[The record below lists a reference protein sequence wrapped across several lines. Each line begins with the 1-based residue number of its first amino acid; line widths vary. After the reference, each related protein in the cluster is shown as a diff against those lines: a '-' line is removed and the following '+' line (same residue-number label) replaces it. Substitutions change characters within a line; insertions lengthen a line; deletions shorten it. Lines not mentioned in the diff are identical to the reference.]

1 MASGAADLAAPHA
14 TPTDAREASPLT
26 PLSPLSPAP
35 PETTP
40 SRTATPIPEAI
51 TDAIADADID
61 GLLAGLGSD
70 DFNDFDGL
78 DDFAVGVL
86 SPAEARASAKR
97 ARSRS
102 PSLSPDPY
110 EDDDPFFAPMTAD
123 IPAVVSFASAGGRA
137 WAQPTAAAMSKAMKI
152 IQEVEHDVAVDEGLP
167 KRRRIE
173 PPSSFPMPSSFP
185 PPSTP
190 APARSGFASA
200 GARPASQ
207 AFTSG
212 AQASQASGFQLGS
225 GSSAPQVAA
234 SRARAMALFG
244 EEEAIPA
251 AGPSTGGFQ
260 LGSGRAVTA
269 PSSQSMARALAIFND
284 LEETGPSSTPIRRP
298 SSPQPFS
305 TPRPQGDFST
315 PVRQT
320 GARMPLSSKTNLPN
334 AFKTPASTKL
344 PKRIEIGT
352 PGVTPRRI
360 GLGGTPGSTRGKPV
374 RKGFVTPF
382 RVPGAV
388 TATQARTTL
397 SSLRTPL
404 KPPPEPKKIYQSVFN
419 LEPRGNRT
427 TWRRLH
433 LYPGF
438 YSPGELEAM
447 GLPDEIWTLSLN
459 NAIYYQFIAQDASV
473 LGNVQAFER
482 LKYEKC
488 ELVTQKWVNNHWRLI
503 LWKLAGQVM
512 AKPALYDEKWNWYE
526 VLCQLKYRYEREY
539 GAAQRSIVRR
549 IQEHDSSPSLP
560 MVLCVSGIHHPAPAT
575 DDNDEKQRPYLV
587 LTDGWYE
594 IRAATDE
601 CLSRAILKGKIKVGR
616 KIGISGAKLDS
627 SSDGSDVLEAFEKS
641 NLTLTGNSTHLAAWD
656 ARLGL
661 QPQPFVAGLRS
672 LSVDGGV
679 IVLMD
684 VVLDRVYPLAFM
696 NADKGSREAP
706 WSEDEEAMRAD
717 RWKEKYESEHARL
730 VDEMRKSLE
739 KLEELARHLASHAE
753 DVNTRVSDEPPD
765 SLDDD
770 FDELM
775 EARDVMGRIRKLSGS
790 HIIHLARH
798 AQKRMEHAVMEE
810 QAEIE
815 AKLKEACPPRDIR
828 DFRMVRFS
836 DAREGRKEKART
848 GMLNVWDARGLELA
862 EGKRFLVSNLVPG
875 RSGDWSVP
883 RRDSIT
889 EVYLHTRRDTRWKA
903 V

>member
-1 MASGAADLAAPHA
+1 MASAAADLE
-14 TPTDAREASPLT
+14 PTSSR
-26 PLSPLSPAP
+26 
-35 PETTP
+35 TTP
-40 SRTATPIPEAI
+40 VP
-51 TDAIADADID
+51 DALVDADID

-86 SPAEARASAKR
+86 SPAEARASTKR

-102 PSLSPDPY
+102 PSRSPDPY
-110 EDDDPFFAPMTAD
+110 GRQLHEDCAHLPEDDDPFFAPVPAD
-123 IPAVVSFASAGGRA
+123 IPAVVSFSSAGGRT

-173 PPSSFPMPSSFP
+173 PPTSFPMPSSFP

-190 APARSGFASA
+190 APARSGFANA
-200 GARPASQ
+200 GAAPASALGPRPTQ
-207 AFTSG
+207 T
-212 AQASQASGFQLGS
+212 SGFQLGS
-225 GSSAPQVAA
+225 GSTAPQMAT
-234 SRARAMALFG
+234 SRARALALFG
-244 EEEAIPA
+244 EEEATPT

-260 LGSGRAVTA
+260 SGSGRAVAA

-305 TPRPQGDFST
+305 TQRPQSDFST

-320 GARMPLSSKTNLPN
+320 GSRVPLSSKTNLPN
-334 AFKTPASTKL
+334 GFRTPASTKL

-360 GLGGTPGSTRGKPV
+360 GLGGTPGGKPV

-382 RVPGAV
+382 RVPGAA
-388 TATQARTTL
+388 TATQAKTSL
-397 SSLRTPL
+397 SALRTPL
-404 KPPPEPKKIYQSVFN
+404 KPPPEPKKIYESVFN
-419 LEPRGNRT
+419 LEPPGNRK
-427 TWRRLH
+427 TWRELY

-438 YSPGELEAM
+438 YSPGELVM
-447 GLPDEIWTLSLN
+447 HGLPDEIWTLGIN

-488 ELVTQKWVNNHWRLI
+488 EFVTQKWVNNHWRLI
-503 LWKLAGQVM
+503 LWKVAGQIM
-512 AKPALYDEKWNWYE
+512 AKPALYEEKWNWYE
-526 VLCQLKYRYEREY
+526 VLCQLKYRYEREF

-560 MVLCVSGIHHPAPAT
+560 MILCVSGIHHPPPAAN
-575 DDNDEKQRPYLV
+575 DDGEPVKQRPYLV

-594 IRAATDE
+594 IRAATDD
-601 CLSRAILKGKIKVGR
+601 CLARAILKGKIKIGR
-616 KIGISGAKLDS
+616 KLGISGARLDS

-661 QPQPFVAGLRS
+661 QPQPFVAGLSS

-717 RWKEKYESEHARL
+717 QWKEKYESERTRL
-730 VDEMRKSLE
+730 MDEMRKSLE
-739 KLEELARHLASHAE
+739 QLEELARHLASHAE

-790 HIIHLARH
+790 HIVHLARH
-798 AQKRMEHAVMEE
+798 AQKRMEQAMMEE
-810 QAEIE
+810 QAELE
-815 AKLKEACPPRDIR
+815 AKLKESCPPRDIR

-848 GMLNVWDARGLELA
+848 GMLNVWDARGLDLV
-862 EGKRFLVSNLVPG
+862 EGKRFLVSNLIPG
-875 RSGDWSVP
+875 RSGDWSAP
-883 RRDSIT
+883 RRDSIR